1 MKTLSIL
8 NVLIFSCIL
17 GCLGGMPTETQ
28 TPVEEASPSN
38 NGTSN
43 ALAILELTSSKQS
56 YALGETIP
64 LDLKI
69 QNGKFDLL
77 VPFSVVASPNVFK
90 QLSVTDSNGQVL
102 RMAKPVAPSIPLK
115 TLYKGG
121 KSMRCIKGYDFKATQ
136 NQTISLDNLSAHFQL
151 KPGTYS
157 IKVTTVMEVYKESIQ
172 DQHPQIIELERE
184 IMNFQNNTSQQFT
197 PEAKKEAISYTQD
210 QIDFIKEKYKD
221 QFQDIYLPIK
231 SLRGK
236 TSLESNTITISIE

>member
-1 MKTLSIL
+1 MKSLSIL
-8 NVLIFSCIL
+8 NILIITCIL
-17 GCLGGMPTETQ
+17 GCLGGMQTETQ

-38 NGTSN
+38 NGTSD
-43 ALAILELTSSKQS
+43 ALAILDLTSSKTS
-56 YALGETIP
+56 YTSGESIP
-64 LDLKI
+64 LELKI

-77 VPFSVVASPNVFK
+77 VPFSVVATANVFK

-102 RMAKPVAPSIPLK
+102 RMAKPVAPSVPLK

-121 KSMRCIKGYDFKATQ
+121 KSMRCVKGYDLKATQ
-136 NQTISLDNLSAHFQL
+136 TQTISLEDLSAHFQL
-151 KPGTYS
+151 NPGTYT

-184 IMNFQNNTSQQFT
+184 IMKIQNNTSPQFT

-210 QIDFIKEKYKD
+210 QIDFIREKYKD
-221 QFQDIYLPIK
+221 QLQDIYLPIK

-236 TSLESNTITISIE
+236 TSLESNTVTISIE

>member
-1 MKTLSIL
+1 MKTFTIL
-8 NVLIFSCIL
+8 NILIITCIF
-17 GCLGGMPTETQ
+17 GCLGGMQTETQ
-28 TPVEEASPSN
+28 TPVEEASTSN
-38 NGTSN
+38 DGTSN

-56 YALGETIP
+56 YASGETIP

-77 VPFSVVASPNVFK
+77 VPFSIVASANVFK

-102 RMAKPVAPSIPLK
+102 RMTKPVAPSVPLK

-121 KSMRCIKGYDFKATQ
+121 KSMRCVKGYDLKAAQ
-136 NQTISLDNLSAHFQL
+136 IQTISLDDLSAHFQL
-151 KPGTYS
+151 KPGIYTVK
-157 IKVTTVMEVYKESIQ
+157 IITVMEVYKESIQ

-184 IMNFQNNTSQQFT
+184 IMNIQNNTSQQYT

-236 TSLESNTITISIE
+236 TSLESNTLTMSIE

>member
-1 MKTLSIL
+1 MKTLTIL
-8 NVLIFSCIL
+8 NILIIIVIL
-17 GCLGGMPTETQ
+17 GCLGGMQTETQ
-28 TPVEEASPSN
+28 TPVEEASTSN

-56 YALGETIP
+56 YASGEKIP
-64 LDLKI
+64 LNLKI

-77 VPFSVVASPNVFK
+77 VPFSVVASANAFK
-90 QLSVTDSNGQVL
+90 QLLVTDSNGQVL
-102 RMAKPVAPSIPLK
+102 RMAKPVAPSVPLK

-121 KSMRCIKGYDFKATQ
+121 KSMRCVKGYDLKATQ
-136 NQTISLDNLSAHFQL
+136 TQTISLENLSAHFQL
-151 KPGTYS
+151 KPGTYT

-184 IMNFQNNTSQQFT
+184 IMNIQNNTSPQYT

-210 QIDFIKEKYKD
+210 QIGFIREKYKD

-236 TSLESNTITISIE
+236 TSLESNTLTISIE